1 MAHSNLD
8 SIEIRERV
16 VYDGRMPLKVLEL
29 YVDNCRR
36 AAVEEQRNG
45 GLIFRFDPIGA
56 FHWQEAQVWLQGLL
70 ELSVN
75 AEELKH
81 GTKKSK

>member
-1 MAHSNLD
+1 MAHSNID

-16 VYDGRMPLKVLEL
+16 VYDERKPLKILEL

-36 AAVEEQRNG
+36 ATVEERKSG
-45 GLIFRFDPIGA
+45 ELFFRFDPVGA

-81 GTKKSK
+81 DTKKSK